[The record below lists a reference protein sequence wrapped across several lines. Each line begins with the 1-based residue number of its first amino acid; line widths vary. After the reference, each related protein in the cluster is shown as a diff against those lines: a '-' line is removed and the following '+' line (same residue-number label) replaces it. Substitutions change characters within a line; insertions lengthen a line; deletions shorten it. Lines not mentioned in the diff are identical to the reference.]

1 MRAVIHRD
9 LKPAN
14 VMVDGRGRA
23 RLTDFGVAAVAKELR
38 DTDVVVGTPAYMAPE
53 QAKGGEATMRSDI
66 YSLRLVLYEL
76 FTGKRAIDPRSVVD
90 ALLVHA
96 SDTTPAS
103 PSSIVPDLDRL
114 VEQTILRCL
123 ERDAD
128 KRPASAIQVAAALPG
143 GDPLYAA
150 LAAGETPS
158 PEMVAA
164 AGAPKA
170 CGPPRRSPRSLPP
183 SLAS

>member
-66 YSLRLVLYEL
+66 YSLRLVL
-76 FTGKRAIDPRSVVD
+76 
-90 ALLVHA
+90 
-96 SDTTPAS
+96 
-103 PSSIVPDLDRL
+103 
-114 VEQTILRCL
+114 
-123 ERDAD
+123 
-128 KRPASAIQVAAALPG
+128 
-143 GDPLYAA
+143 
-150 LAAGETPS
+150 
-158 PEMVAA
+158 
-164 AGAPKA
+164 
-170 CGPPRRSPRSLPP
+170 
-183 SLAS
+183 